1 MDLTRS
7 RNLTCLDR
15 INPIGTA
22 PSVTDSD
29 PSQTPG
35 MLLALP
41 APEEYSNEEV
51 EFKKDKEKD
60 KVSA

>member
-1 MDLTRS
+1 MDMTAV

-15 INPIGTA
+15 INPPEA
-22 PSVTDSD
+22 AASVTDSD
-29 PSQTPG
+29 HSQTPG

-41 APEEYSNEEV
+41 APEEHSNDEI
-51 EFKKDKEKD
+51 EFERDEEKD

>member
-1 MDLTRS
+1 MHLTVV

-15 INPIGTA
+15 INPPA
-22 PSVTDSD
+22 AASVTDSD
-29 PSQTPG
+29 HSQTPG

-41 APEEYSNEEV
+41 APEEDLNEEI
-51 EFKKDKEKD
+51 EFERAEEKE